1 MNKFQSLRITIAID
15 KIVEDLNMLK
25 NAVEMLVTAE
35 EPKLP
40 ADKVKTESVP
50 PAPETK
56 PVQLQLPL
64 PPVTINCATH
74 RRVGDVGYENEVNPA
89 RQACGQLGGL
99 ATAGIKRP
107 PAARLR
113 HGQEHVGEREAPLLA
128 LVQVPRGTALSR
140 RRAGVVG
147 RMGRDRRR
155 QLVRDAVRQKR
166 TAGRKA
172 WPSFLIIKA

>member
-1 MNKFQSLRITIAID
+1 MNKFQSLRITIAVD
-15 KIVEDLNMLK
+15 KIVEGLNMLK
-25 NAVEMLVTAE
+25 NAVEMLVQAE

-40 ADKVKTESVP
+40 ADKVKTESVL

-99 ATAGIKRP
+99 ATAGIKR
-107 PAARLR
+107 
-113 HGQEHVGEREAPLLA
+113 APSPDRR
-128 LVQVPRGTALSR
+128 PRGSVMVKNMSVNEKR
-140 RRAGVVG
+140 RYWRWSKYRAAQRSAGVDPVSWAAWIG
-147 RMGRDRRR
+147 TDG
-155 QLVRDAVRQKR
+155 
-166 TAGRKA
+166 AG
-172 WPSFLIIKA
+172 S